1 MTVLQEQATE
11 KKQKID
17 RFTENKRKRKESQ
30 KNETERF
37 NSKKKKRTKDKVK
50 VMRRREKRCMKES
63 NKRIVQKEKV
73 IENMSLR
80 VRKK

>member
-1 MTVLQEQATE
+1 MRQRDLTV
-11 KKQKID
+11 
-17 RFTENKRKRKESQ
+17 
-30 KNETERF
+30 
-37 NSKKKKRTKDKVK
+37 KKKKRTKDKVK